1 MFNAIGHIK
10 GQDDR
15 ANADFGNSQQIFPS
29 QHIRIK
35 PVVQPRV
42 RISPALFDPLWRAE
56 HLTESVQVGPDF
68 WILGQDMSS
77 TVFIEM
83 EAMPEHIFEDHH
95 HMLHISHQRATR
107 KLGAAAYL
115 PKPFER
121 GELLQAVRETLQ
133 DTMKKSKANR

>member
-1 MFNAIGHIK
+1 MFNAIGYIK

-77 TVFIEM
+77 TVFIAVEI
-83 EAMPEHIFEDHH
+83 EKW
-95 HMLHISHQRATR
+95 LVR
-107 KLGAAAYL
+107 
-115 PKPFER
+115 R
-121 GELLQAVRETLQ
+121 GWLYDLVPGSRGI
-133 DTMKKSKANR
+133 KSGS

>member
-15 ANADFGNSQQIFPS
+15 ASADFGNSQQIFPS